1 MAREDLALLRQV
13 LSERPFLKERGKTM
27 AAWGELAAQ
36 LVGDDNSL
44 RGENAQ
50 ARFDKLVQ
58 QEQE

>member
-1 MAREDLALLRQV
+1 
-13 LSERPFLKERGKTM
+13 M
-27 AAWGELAAQ
+27 AAWVELAAQ